1 MHGPVMGKSS
11 SDLRKMVGVRGFEPP
26 TPASRTQCSTRL
38 SHTPTFFSTRARSR
52 RCAEEG
58 AYSHGFRTSQAGNS
72 RLLKKSLVD
81 ENSSV
86 FRCCIPE
93 SLGVSHR
100 SSQQRT
106 AGRTGPAGE
115 WCNGNTAV
123 FGTVVQGSS
132 PCSPANHSLG
142 GMSIDRLNFLSSG
155 IMSLQRDRLLVGVVR

>member
-1 MHGPVMGKSS
+1 
-11 SDLRKMVGVRGFEPP
+11 MVGVRGFEPP

-38 SHTPTFFSTRARSR
+38 SHTPTFFSTRAKGR

-72 RLLKKSLVD
+72 RLLKKSLIY

-106 AGRTGPAGE
+106 AGALVLLGNGVMVTQRFLVPSFKVRVLVPQPPPRKGLRRFASPAGSDFRLDSE
-115 WCNGNTAV
+115 TSGLLPARNLPH
-123 FGTVVQGSS
+123 TVRF
-132 PCSPANHSLG
+132 PT
-142 GMSIDRLNFLSSG
+142 
-155 IMSLQRDRLLVGVVR
+155 

>member
-1 MHGPVMGKSS
+1 
-11 SDLRKMVGVRGFEPP
+11 MVGVRGFEPP

-38 SHTPTFFSTRARSR
+38 SHTPTFFSTRARGR

-58 AYSHGFRTSQAGNS
+58 AYSHGFRTSQAGNL

-132 PCSPANHSLG
+132 PCSPANHLIRGLSDLIAPPRGLG
-142 GMSIDRLNFLSSG
+142 FIAYFKGA
-155 IMSLQRDRLLVGVVR
+155 LLFSASRSFAPTIGPTDLPVT